1 MPGLEQAIQSIKSEV
16 GSELRGY
23 VLDLRNNPGGLLDQA
38 VEVSD
43 AFIDQG
49 EIVSTRGRAAD
60 DTQRF
65 NSTPGDLADGLPVV
79 VLING
84 GSASASGIVAGALQ
98 DHRRA
103 LVMGAQSFGE
113 GPAPTLLHPGAPG
126 PMPLPP
132 PPPF

>member
-65 NSTPGDLADGLPVV
+65 NSTPGDQNGRAHVGTPVTNAQI
-79 VLING
+79 VL
-84 GSASASGIVAGALQ
+84 
-98 DHRRA
+98 R
-103 LVMGAQSFGE
+103 
-113 GPAPTLLHPGAPG
+113 LLLEKQKSTSDSNIPENTVYTT
-126 PMPLPP
+126 
-132 PPPF
+132 

>member
-84 GSASASGIVAGALQ
+84 GSASASEIVARSEE
-98 DHRRA
+98 HT
-103 LVMGAQSFGE
+103 SE
-113 GPAPTLLHPGAPG
+113 
-126 PMPLPP
+126 LPSLMRISYAV
-132 PPPF
+132 FCLKKKTQQHI